1 MVKRIFSL
9 LWTVQITSGL
19 HTASIHCILG
29 VLLLGVV
36 KWLGSEADHPPSSST
51 GIKNRGLCL
60 HCLHRDNFLTFTYHS
75 WLSFLFIR
83 HTAAEKNDGGW
94 MVWAQMWATTKKEL
108 CNAFF
113 IKFEKNAL
121 IKHTELCIFIGYH
134 FGTQTLFHWRVVRP
148 PHDAS
153 ARSNAFGLTQVHCM
167 VSSFCCDVDLNCVL
181 LGYYTL
187 SSGNFLPM
195 FLNNLWVP
203 SSRVKNP
210 RRK

>member
-1 MVKRIFSL
+1 MPSL
-9 LWTVQITSGL
+9 PAQGQFFNFHLPQLVILSVHTAHCSRKKWWRLDGLSTDVGYNKKGTVQ
-19 HTASIHCILG
+19 C
-29 VLLLGVV
+29 
-36 KWLGSEADHPPSSST
+36 
-51 GIKNRGLCL
+51 
-60 HCLHRDNFLTFTYHS
+60 
-75 WLSFLFIR
+75 
-83 HTAAEKNDGGW
+83 
-94 MVWAQMWATTKKEL
+94 
-108 CNAFF
+108 FF
-113 IKFEKNAL
+113 HEIEKNAL

-134 FGTQTLFHWRVVRP
+134 FGPQTLFHWCVVRP

-153 ARSNAFGLTQVHCM
+153 ARSNALGLTQVQCM

-187 SSGNFLPM
+187 SSGNLLPV